1 MNELLEAYNAH
12 FSTKSKEYYLTEF
25 EVDKYYVMESNRYY
39 FVPALH
45 RRVKFDGPVVIQL
58 KNFFEGKPA
67 FGYLVN
73 CGQGPF
79 QSDLVTNIDIEIPD
93 NSIISEYT
101 LQEGKLFYFDIAT
114 CFEKSKED
122 K

>member
-1 MNELLEAYNAH
+1 MNELLESYNDYVN
-12 FSTKSKEYYLTEF
+12 TKSKKSYLTEF
-25 EVDKYYVMESNRYY
+25 EVDKYYLMESNRYY
-39 FVPALH
+39 FVPVLQ
-45 RRVKFDGPVVIQL
+45 RSVKFDGPVVIQL
-58 KNFFEGKPA
+58 KNFFNDKPA

-73 CGQGPF
+73 CTQGAF

-101 LQEGKLFYFDIAT
+101 LKEGKCFYFDMDSML
-114 CFEKSKED
+114 KKED

>member
-1 MNELLEAYNAH
+1 MNELLEAYNNY
-12 FSTKSKEYYLTEF
+12 FSTKSNGYYLTEF

-39 FVPALH
+39 FVPELQ

-58 KNFFEGKPA
+58 KSFFEGKPA

-73 CGQGPF
+73 CGQGVF
-79 QSDLVTNIDIEIPD
+79 QSDLVTDIDIEIPD

-101 LQEGKLFYFDIAT
+101 LQEGKFFYFDIAS

>member
-1 MNELLEAYNAH
+1 MNELLEAYNDY
-12 FSTKSKEYYLTEF
+12 FNTKSKRYYLTEF

-39 FVPALH
+39 FVPALQ

-58 KNFFEGKPA
+58 KNFFAGKPA

-73 CGQGPF
+73 CGQGAF
-79 QSDLVTNIDIEIPD
+79 QSDLVTNIEIEIPD

-101 LQEGKLFYFDIAT
+101 LQKGNFFYFDIAPW
-114 CFEKSKED
+114 FEKSKED